1 MAYYLPASEHR
12 MLKSPLP
19 VRCSKALTAQRAK
32 TNFPTLRISYTA
44 RSSLLCT
51 SATDFMPTGGALNV
65 VV

>member
-12 MLKSPLP
+12 MLKSPLACP
-19 VRCSKALTAQRAK
+19 LLTAQQAK
-32 TNFPTLRISYTA
+32 TNFIILRISYTA